1 VLPLLHL
8 LLPLLLA
15 PPAGAATTPT
25 TANVPAAASEAGPGS
40 AQAAAAAPLPETKKV
55 TDHLDALYRS
65 DAATGRMRME
75 VVTAHYE
82 RTLEMDSWSRG
93 EGTATLRTDEGLWNY
108 APRAD
113 RLMRIPSGL
122 LSDSWMGSHFTNDD
136 LMRESSYDDDYDT
149 TLSWAE
155 EGGTRYLQMRL
166 VPKPSAAVVYTRI
179 VFILTADEWLPVRA
193 DYYDDDAKV
202 RVTHFRDVRDFGG
215 RRVPAV
221 MDVRPTDKPKERTVV
236 TYLDLKFDM
245 DVPKRVFTP
254 RGLRKAAQRR

>member
-1 VLPLLHL
+1 MD
-8 LLPLLLA
+8 A
-15 PPAGAATTPT
+15 PA
-25 TANVPAAASEAGPGS
+25 
-40 AQAAAAAPLPETKKV
+40 LPETKKV

-65 DAATGRMRME
+65 DSATGRMRME

-93 EGTATLRTDEGLWNY
+93 EDLALVVIRSPAREAGTATLRTDEGLWNY